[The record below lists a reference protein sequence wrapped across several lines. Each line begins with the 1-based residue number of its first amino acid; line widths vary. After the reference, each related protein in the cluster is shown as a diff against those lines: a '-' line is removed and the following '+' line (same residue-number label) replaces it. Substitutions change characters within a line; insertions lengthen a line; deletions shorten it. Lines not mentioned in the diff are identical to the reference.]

1 MLLERLNALLRDSDS
16 LLSRERDG
24 HRRMYLYDM
33 GDWWVSFERSACRL
47 CGLFPGCDTTV
58 LRLYDRPYPLV
69 MASVSDR
76 SLRAYGVGE
85 RPLVARLRPSPPAPT
100 RVDRLPVVALRGIV
114 LRPLRL
120 VAEADTI
127 RWGGTGRI
135 KGVIASC
142 LT

>member
-24 HRRMYLYDM
+24 RRRIYLYDM

-76 SLRAYGVGE
+76 SLRAYARRHPLQRVSTGCLSLPCGE
-85 RPLVARLRPSPPAPT
+85 LSPARYASWRRQILFDGEEPA
-100 RVDRLPVVALRGIV
+100 G
-114 LRPLRL
+114 
-120 VAEADTI
+120 
-127 RWGGTGRI
+127 
-135 KGVIASC
+135 
-142 LT
+142 